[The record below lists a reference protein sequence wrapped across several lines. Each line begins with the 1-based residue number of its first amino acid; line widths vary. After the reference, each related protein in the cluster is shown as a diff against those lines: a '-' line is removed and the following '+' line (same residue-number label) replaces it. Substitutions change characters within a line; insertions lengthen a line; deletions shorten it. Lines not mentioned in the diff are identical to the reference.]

1 MTVPSFPARIP
12 AVALAGFGVLGALA
26 GCAAGGSA
34 AETNGGAD
42 GAASGGPYADGTYE
56 AEGEYVSPG
65 GPESIG
71 VSITLEGDVVTD
83 VTVTPHAEEGNAV
96 QYQGQFASGIAAE
109 VVGKDIDELE
119 VSRVAGSSLTS
130 EGFNQAV
137 DAIKADAAA
146 G

>member
-1 MTVPSFPARIP
+1 M
-12 AVALAGFGVLGALA
+12 
-26 GCAAGGSA
+26 
-34 AETNGGAD
+34 N
-42 GAASGGPYADGTYE
+42 
-56 AEGEYVSPG
+56 
-65 GPESIG
+65 
-71 VSITLEGDVVTD
+71 D